1 VSRDF
6 RGRAGQQDAWKKH
19 TREMHVSALCDAS
32 KAPLNYQSDDFIAIA
47 DCGAARCSIRAIES
61 MKSRF
66 PPLGRCAQL
75 IFSATSRLPDTESAR
90 AREREREL
98 QRAVRRDTRVRQETD
113 NKNPIDRSTNPPRWG
128 YVFRK
133 RCTPAIRRG
142 PERSGL

>member
-90 AREREREL
+90 ARG
-98 QRAVRRDTRVRQETD
+98 VRQETD